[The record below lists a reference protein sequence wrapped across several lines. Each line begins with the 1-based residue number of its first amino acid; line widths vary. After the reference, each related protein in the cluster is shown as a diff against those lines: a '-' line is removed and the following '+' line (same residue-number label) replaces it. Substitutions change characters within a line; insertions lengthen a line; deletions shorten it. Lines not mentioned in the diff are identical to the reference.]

1 MIPAPAAEAT
11 QRHLRLLPGGRDETR
26 SVNGRDARPT
36 NRWGSVC
43 RLMGRLFHFARLPG
57 AIRSV
62 VVDDE
67 VTGQHVEVRV
77 GSAFTVVSVDGRDY
91 YFRRC
96 SGRFDGTGMSG

>member
-1 MIPAPAAEAT
+1 VIPDRASPT
-11 QRHLRLLPGGRDETR
+11 TRRHLRLLPAATDATR
-26 SVNGRDARPT
+26 SVNGRDERPT
-36 NRWGSVC
+36 GPWGSV
-43 RLMGRLFHFARLPG
+43 GRLLGRLCHRMRMPG

-67 VTGQHVEVRV
+67 VTGQHLEVRV

-96 SGRFDGTGMSG
+96 SGRFDGTGLSG